1 MTAQARLAA
10 APADQAQLAGPASG
24 RQEEDGGEDG
34 GGVCGHPTPASIINI
49 DNATPTVA
57 TRVLDSAIRLMVR
70 SGMTSS
76 VT

>member
-1 MTAQARLAA
+1 MTTQARLARA
-10 APADQAQLAGPASG
+10 QADQVLLAGPG
-24 RQEEDGGEDG
+24 VWTPREYRGEDG
-34 GGVCGHPTPASIINI
+34 GGVCAHPTPASIINI
-49 DNATPTVA
+49 NIDTPAIA